1 MTKEA
6 IERAIASG
14 EPRSTKAGVD
24 SVIYEAMLPGGVA
37 IVM

>member
-6 IERAIASG
+6 IERAITSG
-14 EPRSTKAGVD
+14 SPRTTGEGVFW
-24 SVIYEAMLPGGVA
+24 VNYEAMLPGGLA